1 MIYFWAVF
9 DTTHLCVDSI
19 VLVSTRRLQLQLS
32 VSMYI
37 YSTEGLSCCICRGNV
52 VRNEEG
58 GGIIPYLRDQKL
70 SSDEFISSKIQ
81 DKTICSHVSMGHVTK
96 METYKNN
103 CSC

>member
-1 MIYFWAVF
+1 MLLGCIRHNTPLRGLYCVGI
-9 DTTHLCVDSI
+9 DTKTSAPTFCVDI
-19 VLVSTRRLQLQLS
+19 
-32 VSMYI
+32 YI

-52 VRNEEG
+52 VQNEEG
-58 GGIIPYLRDQKL
+58 GGIIPYLRDQRL
-70 SSDEFISSKIQ
+70 SGDEFISLKIQ